1 VPNVEACEVEALLST
16 STSPTPIAPITHVCA
31 STPFALALAPLGS
44 LPMKQ

>member
-1 VPNVEACEVEALLST
+1 VPNVEACEVEALL

-31 STPFALALAPLGS
+31 STPFALALAPLSS